1 MKTNEQ
7 AYEDLLFERDEI
19 DSRILRLSNFI
30 DDVHNI
36 SKLSLHQK
44 ILLSIQLQAMKTYKE
59 ILTAR
64 AADIKIYSS
73 ENSK

>member
-19 DSRILRLSNFI
+19 NGRILRLSNFI

-44 ILLSIQLQAMKTYKE
+44 SLISIQLQAMKTYKE

-73 ENSK
+73 KNSK